1 MATQE
6 LVLSASSAS
15 GSSSSRSGGSTSTPA
30 IHLHDLATS
39 SHVQAFKTSS
49 NGPNSLAT
57 VRSQDGVGGTVWAIQ
72 EGKAIAGVW
81 AWQKD
86 QQHLK
91 LHLPER
97 LTCFSIS
104 PNGLWAAGG
113 SPNGQVYVWEIASGA
128 LQASWTAH
136 YRTVNS
142 LTFTPDSAL
151 LISSSADA
159 SVHVFVVAHLLD
171 PDTPGTYSQPYGTL
185 GDHTLAITA
194 VAVGRTANANGGR
207 CWTAAED
214 GTVKMWSLS
223 PPFDL
228 LATFS
233 LPSAAKPTSLVVDSA
248 ERFVYVGSGEGNVY
262 LIPLF
267 KRKGAVGGAEA
278 IEGDGLGAPSIKAD
292 LACLTVE
299 SPVTCLALSHGESQ
313 LLVGTRSGE
322 IHIHSLP
329 SHQQLRTI
337 TAHSGPITHLSTLV
351 RPADLSN
358 SASRNDPWPIM
369 EIRNLERTRVNVS
382 SKHAQTVGI
391 SLRPSIG
398 SSRLDRLRRA
408 SPQAQLVSA
417 QHVTNQGED
426 NSAALS
432 QEVRELRAALDRA
445 VKLNEKMWN
454 GVVDLKLA

>member
-6 LVLSASSAS
+6 LILSASSAAE
-15 GSSSSRSGGSTSTPA
+15 GSTSRSGGSTSTPA

-57 VRSQDGVGGTVWAIQ
+57 VRSHDGVGGSVWAVQ

-86 QQHLK
+86 QQHMK

-113 SPNGQVYVWEIASGA
+113 SPSGQVYLWEIASGA

-151 LISSSADA
+151 LISSSSDA

-171 PDTPGTYSQPYGTL
+171 SDTPGTYSQPYGTL

-194 VAVGRTANANGGR
+194 VAVGKTANANGGR

-214 GTVKMWSLS
+214 GTVKMWSLA

-233 LPSAAKPTSLVVDSA
+233 LPSAAKASSLAVDSA
-248 ERFVYVGSGEGNVY
+248 ERFVYAGSSEGNVY

-267 KRKGAVGGAEA
+267 KRKGAVGGVEA
-278 IEGDGLGAPSIKAD
+278 VEGDGLGAPAIKAD

-313 LLVGTRSGE
+313 LLVGTRSGD

-337 TAHSGPITHLSTLV
+337 TAHSGPITHLSTMI

-358 SASRNDPWPIM
+358 SATRSDPWPIM
-369 EIRNLERTRVNVS
+369 EVRNLDRARASTS
-382 SKHAQTVGI
+382 TKHAQTVGV
-391 SLRPSIG
+391 SLRPTVG
-398 SSRLDRLRRA
+398 SSRLDKLRRA
-408 SPQAQLVSA
+408 PQQSQLVSRQPA
-417 QHVTNQGED
+417 ASNGED

>member
-6 LVLSASSAS
+6 LVLSASSSS
-15 GSSSSRSGGSTSTPA
+15 GGSASRSGGPTSTPA

-57 VRSQDGVGGTVWAIQ
+57 VRSHNGVGGTVWAVQ

-86 QQHLK
+86 QQHMK

-97 LTCFSIS
+97 LTCFTIS

-113 SPNGQVYVWEIASGA
+113 SPNGQVYLWEIASGA

-151 LISSSADA
+151 LISASTDA

-171 PDTPGTYSQPYGTL
+171 SDTPGTYSQPYGTL
-185 GDHTLAITA
+185 GDHTLGITA
-194 VAVGRTANANGGR
+194 VAVGKTANANGGR

-233 LPSAAKPTSLVVDSA
+233 LPSAAKASSLVVDSA
-248 ERFVYVGSGEGNVY
+248 ERFVYVGSNEGNVY

-278 IEGDGLGAPSIKAD
+278 VEGEGLGAAAIKAD
-292 LACLTVE
+292 LACLTVD
-299 SPVTCLALSHGESQ
+299 SPVTSLALSHGESQ
-313 LLVGTRSGE
+313 LLVGTRNGD

-337 TAHSGPITHLSTLV
+337 TAHSGPITHLSTLIK
-351 RPADLSN
+351 PADLSN
-358 SASRNDPWPIM
+358 SATRNDPWPVM
-369 EIRNLERTRVNVS
+369 EIRNLDRTRTS
-382 SKHAQTVGI
+382 ASTKHAQTVGI
-391 SLRPSIG
+391 SLRPSINSG
-398 SSRLDRLRRA
+398 RLDKLRRA
-408 SPQAQLVSA
+408 TPQIHIASGRQEMS
-417 QHVTNQGED
+417 NGED

-432 QEVRELRAALDRA
+432 QEVRELRSALDRA

-454 GVVDLKLA
+454 GVVDLHLA